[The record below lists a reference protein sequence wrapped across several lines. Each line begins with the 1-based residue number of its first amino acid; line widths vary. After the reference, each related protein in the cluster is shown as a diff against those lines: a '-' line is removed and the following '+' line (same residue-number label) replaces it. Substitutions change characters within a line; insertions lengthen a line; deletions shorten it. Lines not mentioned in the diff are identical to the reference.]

1 MDRYS
6 RMVAWLKVLLPLM
19 ALGLLSTLF
28 LLSRNI
34 DPMASIPF
42 ADSEIRDRLRNQQ
55 ITGPFFSGSTEQGDQ
70 ISFSAGKMGTGSGDG
85 ITTAQDLT
93 AQIDLASGARII
105 FFADTGNIDMSQDQ
119 STLSGNVLITTS
131 SGYKIYSD
139 KLIAKMTALNVKS
152 PDTVRGHGP
161 IGTLTAGS
169 MHLSTDENGGA
180 AHLVFTNGVKLI
192 YDPQTIR
199 E

>member
-42 ADSEIRDRLRNQQ
+42 ADSEIKERLRDQQ
-55 ITGPFFSGSTEQGDQ
+55 ITGPFFSGSTERGDQ
-70 ISFSAGKMGTGSGDG
+70 ISFSAKKMGTGSSIG
-85 ITTAQDLT
+85 TTIAEDLS
-93 AQIDLASGARII
+93 AQIDLASGSRIV
-105 FFADTGNIDMSQDQ
+105 FFADKGVVNLGQDI

-131 SGYKIYSD
+131 SGYKINSD
-139 KLIAKMTALNVKS
+139 QLITAMTTLSIES
-152 PDTVRGHGP
+152 PGEVIAIGP
-161 IGTLTAGS
+161 IGDLTAGT
-169 MHLSTDENGGA
+169 MRLDAPENDTNA
-180 AHLVFTNGVKLI
+180 QLVFTNGVKLI
-192 YDPQTIR
+192 YDPQTK
-199 E
+199 